1 MKTIVKMI
9 FGSHLY
15 GTHTEQSDR
24 DYKGVFLPS
33 FSDCILNRIP
43 KSVNHHTKSGSGK
56 NTADDVDEEMYSLQY
71 FMRLAVNG
79 EMIVID
85 MLHAPMLA
93 IIETSETWELLHDN
107 RARFYSKNLSGYLGY
122 IRKQTA
128 KYSVKGSR
136 LNAMEEL
143 LAVLSKYDESEK
155 LVSAW
160 STLPINDYCSMV
172 ENPKENRW
180 RHYQC
185 CGKQLQETMRIAYA
199 KEIIQNTH
207 DRYGARAELAK
218 QNEGIDWKAVSHA
231 FRAGLQLKEI
241 YETGDLKYPLRDAKF
256 IRDVKTGVYHYV
268 NDGIGDKLDTMLCE
282 VEELAAKS
290 TLPERVDSKWVDT
303 FVLERYAGAHVLCE
317 ERPGEHCGSA
327 IYNSQHAQANIKTI
341 GYALNR

>member
-15 GTHTEQSDR
+15 GTDTPQSDM
-24 DYKGVFLPS
+24 DFKGVFLPDMK
-33 FSDCILNRIP
+33 DCLLNKIYR
-43 KSVNHHTKSGSGK
+43 SVSTSTKTIVGTK
-56 NTADDVDEEMYSLQY
+56 NTPEDVDEESFSLQY
-71 FMRLAVNG
+71 FMKLAVNG

-85 MLHAPMLA
+85 MLHAPMSA

-107 RARFYSKNLSGYLGY
+107 RSKFYSKNLSGYLGY

-128 KYSVKGSR
+128 KYCVKGSR
-136 LNAMEEL
+136 LSAMEDV

-160 STLPINDYCSMV
+160 SALPLNDYCSMV

-185 CGKQLQETMRIAYA
+185 CGKQLQETMSISYA

-241 YETGDLKYPLRDAKF
+241 YEEGDLVYPLDKADF
-256 IRDVKTGVYHYV
+256 VRDVKLGKFHYV
-268 NDGIGDKLDTMLCE
+268 NDGIGEELDSMLLE
-282 VEELAAKS
+282 VETLAQKS
-290 TLPERVDSKWVDT
+290 SFPEKIDTKWLDD
-303 FVLERYAGAHVLCE
+303 FVV
-317 ERPGEHCGSA
+317 
-327 IYNSQHAQANIKTI
+327 SQYKV
-341 GYALNR
+341 GL